1 MRANSQTIGQRQR
14 YHDTQLRR
22 RSEEERAM
30 GHKKKH
36 KHDTVEQTDG
46 LETGI
51 SKKDYKKALYE
62 LRVELVKLQRDIIAN
77 NRKILVLFE
86 GRDAAGKDGT
96 IKRIIRDLSPRETR
110 VVALGKPTEREST
123 SWYFQ
128 RFAAYLPAAQEMVLF
143 NRSWYNRAGVERVM
157 GFCTPEEYRE
167 FMQDVPRFEEMLVG
181 SGIFLLKYY
190 LDISKDE
197 QRKRLEDRQEDPLK
211 QWKISPIDAK
221 ATKLWDEYSQA
232 RNEMLAG
239 THTATAP
246 WTIVRSDNKKLERIN
261 LMRDLLTRADY
272 EGKNHEALL
281 VDPNIVFEYQ
291 DAYLKN
297 GMIAP

>member
-1 MRANSQTIGQRQR
+1 
-14 YHDTQLRR
+14 
-22 RSEEERAM
+22 M

-36 KHDTVEQTDG
+36 KNETSEQANG
-46 LETGI
+46 LEPSI
-51 SKKDYKKALYE
+51 SKKEYKKALYE

-77 NRKILVLFE
+77 DRKILVLFE

-128 RFAAYLPAAQEMVLF
+128 RFAPYLPAAQEMVLF

-167 FMQDVPRFEEMLVG
+167 FMQDVPRFEEMLVS

-197 QRKRLEDRQEDPLK
+197 QRKRLEERREDPLK

-246 WTIVRSDNKKLERIN
+246 WTIVRADNKKLERIN

-272 EGKNHEALL
+272 DGKNHDVLL
-281 VDPNIVFEYQ
+281 IDPNIVFEYQ
-291 DAYLKN
+291 DAYLRN